1 MQVITALLGNQLI
14 IKCKIVESNFKWPTN
29 TLLIASDSIL
39 NNIDEKRLNK
49 YNFKT
54 KVRCFP
60 GSTISDIHNYL
71 IPLLKK
77 EPGHILLHVG
87 TNDATTKSSERIL
100 DELLQLKNFIQSKLP
115 ASVVIISEPTVCID
129 NAKASLTIHR
139 LTEKLHQLDIMNG
152 NITYDHISKRGLHLT
167 GRGTGRIAMN
177 ILSLMK
183 RL

>member
-1 MQVITALLGNQLI
+1 MNDKVNNSFEHASNHRVAWEPIENQMYHI
-14 IKCKIVESNFKWPTN
+14 NVEDIVESNFKWPTN
-29 TLLIASDSIL
+29 TLLIASNSIL
-39 NNIDEKRLNK
+39 NNIDEKRFNT

-60 GSTISDIHNYL
+60 GYTISDMQNHL

-77 EPGHILLHVG
+77 ETSHILLHVG

-115 ASVVIISEPTVCID
+115 
-129 NAKASLTIHR
+129 
-139 LTEKLHQLDIMNG
+139 TEKLHKLDIMILDNG

-167 GRGTGRIAMN
+167 GRDTGRIAMN
-177 ILSLMK
+177 ILP
-183 RL
+183 